1 MKNGE
6 TISNY
11 FARTLTITNKL
22 RFLGEILND
31 VTVIEKIMRS
41 MISKINY
48 VVCSIEESKD
58 LDTMSIDELQSS
70 LLVHEQRMHNHV
82 VEKQALKIT
91 HNNNGS
97 KFGRSSNTFHGRG
110 RGRERQG
117 FDKYFVECFYCHDL
131 GHFQYECPKK
141 SKERES
147 QSQAYY
153 VETDEPLLLMAYVD
167 NAKKM
172 ESKGFFSEPDSLE
185 VDECIEPDCLEMDEC
200 TMELLLMAH
209 VEKAPD
215 ETT

>member
-1 MKNGE
+1 M
-6 TISNY
+6 T
-11 FARTLTITNKL
+11 
-22 RFLGEILND
+22 
-31 VTVIEKIMRS
+31 
-41 MISKINY
+41 SKFDY

-70 LLVHEQRMHNHV
+70 LLAHEQRMHSHV
-82 VEKQALKIT
+82 MEEQALKIT

-97 KFGRSSNTFHGRG
+97 KFGHSSNIFRGRG
-110 RGRERQG
+110 RGRGRQG
-117 FDKYFVECFYCHDL
+117 FDKSLVECFYCHDL

-153 VETDEPLLLMAYVD
+153 VETNEPLLLMTYVD
-167 NAKKM
+167 NTEKM
-172 ESKGFFSEPDSLE
+172 ELKDSFSKPDSLE
-185 VDECIEPDCLEMDEC
+185 VDECTELDSVEMDEC

-215 ETT
+215 ETTWFLDSG

>member
-1 MKNGE
+1 
-6 TISNY
+6 
-11 FARTLTITNKL
+11 
-22 RFLGEILND
+22 
-31 VTVIEKIMRS
+31 
-41 MISKINY
+41 
-48 VVCSIEESKD
+48 
-58 LDTMSIDELQSS
+58 
-70 LLVHEQRMHNHV
+70 MHNHV
-82 VEKQALKIT
+82 VEEQALKIT

-97 KFGRSSNTFHGRG
+97 KFGRSSNTFHRRG

-172 ESKGFFSEPDSLE
+172 ESKGFFSEPDSLK